1 MYESMVFI
9 GRTNFCANLVLVL
22 GSRMYWWTF
31 SEVIAADTLI
41 MKLTRWKLI
50 IFGEIFGW
58 LLYFTRSYYF
68 SLAPGYFQLCFN
80 FYSGQIE
87 HRYKNG
93 TIEIQF
99 PNRSVR
105 ITSPYRERDEGI
117 VEEWKYADGSN
128 VIQMKNGERIL
139 LLPNGQ
145 KEIHSNNHKRRE
157 YPDGT
162 VKIVFPDGSQETR
175 YSNGRVRL
183 KNKDG
188 KLIMDSETISI

>member
-1 MYESMVFI
+1 
-9 GRTNFCANLVLVL
+9 
-22 GSRMYWWTF
+22 
-31 SEVIAADTLI
+31 
-41 MKLTRWKLI
+41 MKVN
-50 IFGEIFGW
+50 FGEIFGR
-58 LLYFTRSYYF
+58 LLYFTRSF
-68 SLAPGYFQLCFN
+68 HITSLQSIISYHLRVLIFFC
-80 FYSGQIE
+80 SGQIE
-87 HRYKNG
+87 HRHKNG

-105 ITSPYRERDEGI
+105 ITNPYRERDEGI

-128 VIQMKNGERIL
+128 VIQMKSGERIL

-183 KNKDG
+183 KNKEG

>member
-1 MYESMVFI
+1 
-9 GRTNFCANLVLVL
+9 
-22 GSRMYWWTF
+22 
-31 SEVIAADTLI
+31 
-41 MKLTRWKLI
+41 MKHPRRELT

-58 LLYFTRSYYF
+58 LLYITGGFCLRHALATYHTNASHSF
-68 SLAPGYFQLCFN
+68 SVRTFF
-80 FYSGQIE
+80 SGQIE
-87 HRYKNG
+87 HRHKNG

-105 ITSPYRERDEGI
+105 ITNPYRERDEGI

-128 VIQMKNGERIL
+128 VVQMKNGDRIL

-145 KEIHSNNHKRRE
+145 KEIHANNHKRRE